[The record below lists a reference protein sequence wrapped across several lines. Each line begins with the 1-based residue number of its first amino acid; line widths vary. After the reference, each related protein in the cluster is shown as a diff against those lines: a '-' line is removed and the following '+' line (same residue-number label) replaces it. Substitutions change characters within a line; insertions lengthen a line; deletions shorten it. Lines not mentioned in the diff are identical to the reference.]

1 MNLIQKQQV
10 FTETAATVGGET
22 PATEL
27 RDGLYDLPEKN
38 SYSRSEVLEARMQHS
53 KQLHRLQA
61 SFEERLQKLH
71 LYYQQQMQHIATKA
85 MDSSNF
91 HNTPR
96 NRDRAR
102 HQGSKQLQFTSAPI
116 FGHRKNVAA

>member
-1 MNLIQKQQV
+1 MLVELSK
-10 FTETAATVGGET
+10 GET
-22 PATEL
+22 PTTEL
-27 RDGLYDLPEKN
+27 RDGLFDLPEKN

-91 HNTPR
+91 PNTPRTPR
-96 NRDRAR
+96 NRAR
-102 HQGSKQLQFTSAPI
+102 HQSSKQLQFTSATI
-116 FGHRKNVAA
+116 FGQRRNVAA